1 MSDADDES
9 IARLVADLARSLRDL
24 QRELDDGRGP
34 RPPTPGTLLRFADEV
49 AIPGLILLLE
59 TNVRALRLLQR
70 AIRIAD
76 GRERPARDQG
86 TAARDRATQLSRT
99 TLDGLDAALAE
110 VQAALEGRPP
120 DDEARQLLEEA
131 RRLRAELDERLDAAD
146 PDETS
151 DPGRSDVPVDVDSEL
166 QSIRDDLDDG
176 TDEE

>member
-76 GRERPARDQG
+76 GRERPARDQE
-86 TAARDRATQLSRT
+86 TAARDRAAQLSRT